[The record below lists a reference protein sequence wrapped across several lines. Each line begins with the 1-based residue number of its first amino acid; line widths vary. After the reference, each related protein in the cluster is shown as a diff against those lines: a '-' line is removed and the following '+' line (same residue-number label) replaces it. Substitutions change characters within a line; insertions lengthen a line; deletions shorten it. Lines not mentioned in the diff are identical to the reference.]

1 MDDWNSALRLEAE
14 QRRDSVKT
22 VKLSLTREQ
31 ETTLAVMLITEA
43 GRAEDRARRIE
54 KLRPDSRLSTA
65 ARKSADERLD
75 IYNQFNIAR
84 NMPTVTAD
92 EI

>member
-1 MDDWNSALRLEAE
+1 MPKIITL
-14 QRRDSVKT
+14 
-22 VKLSLTREQ
+22 KLTPEQ
-31 ETTLAVMLITEA
+31 ETCMAVMLITEA
-43 GRAEDRARRIE
+43 QRTEDRARRAQ
-54 KLRPDSRLSTA
+54 KLRPDSKLAQR
-65 ARKSADERLD
+65 ARQAADERLD

>member
-1 MDDWNSALRLEAE
+1 MDCCKQYPRAA
-14 QRRDSVKT
+14 KT
-22 VKLSLTREQ
+22 VTLSLTLDQ
-31 ETTLAVMLITEA
+31 EATLAAMLITEA
-43 GRAEDRARRIE
+43 GRCEDRARRAE
-54 KLRPDSRLSTA
+54 KLRPGSKLATA
-65 ARKSADERLD
+65 ARKAADARLN

>member
-1 MDDWNSALRLEAE
+1 MPKVVTL
-14 QRRDSVKT
+14 
-22 VKLSLTREQ
+22 KLTQEQ
-31 ETTLAVMLITEA
+31 ETVMAVMLITEA
-43 GRAEDRARRIE
+43 QRAEDRARRVN
-54 KLRPDSRLSTA
+54 KLRPDSTLAER
-65 ARKSADERLD
+65 ARKAADERLD